1 MTIQEA
7 IQLAVDGGYHTAH
20 GRYLPASDIGK
31 QVSNDDG
38 FLQKCLLDPLF
49 WQALGRGIGWDADL
63 CPTCGGGYRIS
74 ARMVDWCENYCE
86 NDGFPTAP
94 RPGWQYHWHRFIDH
108 LASGKS
114 IEDFFANLLP
124 HE

>member
-7 IQLAVDGGYHTAH
+7 VQLAVDGGYNTKRTVCAV
-20 GRYLPASDIGK
+20 RYGWAIPEK
-31 QVSNDDG
+31 VSRYNANQY
-38 FLQKCLLDPLF
+38 LCEILLDPLF
-49 WQALGRGIGWDADL
+49 WQALGKGMGWD
-63 CPTCGGGYRIS
+63 TEGYYFQQIQEGRYMMRGS
-74 ARMVDWCENYCE
+74 NEH
-86 NDGFPTAP
+86 T
-94 RPGWQYHWHRFIDH
+94 YHWHRLIDH

>member
-1 MTIQEA
+1 MRDSEMKPEEWQWKWEIM
-7 IQLAVDGGYHTAH
+7 V
-20 GRYLPASDIGK
+20 
-31 QVSNDDG
+31 
-38 FLQKCLLDPLF
+38 CDPLF
-49 WQALGRGIGWDADL
+49 WQALGKERGWDADL

-108 LASGKS
+108 LAEGKS

-124 HE
+124 HDEPN